1 MTAVAAEEIVAHPG
15 DPLEGFGRAMLAGGV
30 VLFSGAVVAIVRMVT
45 DSWPRLFAVA
55 GVVAAAIVLAVG
67 SVLAG
72 AATALVAS
80 GVLAFGYA
88 TELRRGPR
96 W

>member
-1 MTAVAAEEIVAHPG
+1 MAHPG
-15 DPLEGFGRAMLAGGV
+15 DPLEALGRAVLAGGL
-30 VLFSGAVVAIVRMVT
+30 VLFSGAVVALVRMVT
-45 DSWPRLFAVA
+45 DSWPLLIAAA

-67 SVLAG
+67 STLAG

-88 TELRRGPR
+88 TELRRGPSLEA
-96 W
+96 